1 MNKTQKLT
9 RMALVMALEIIL
21 GCTPLG
27 FIAVPPVSI
36 TTMHIPV
43 IVGSIVLGSSY
54 GGILGFAFGIISMCR
69 AIITPTNIL
78 FSPVLSGNP
87 LASIVMCLIPR
98 ILLGII
104 PGLLFKGFKRL
115 HMSETVNLGIS
126 AAISTVF
133 HTFSVLFCMVVFFRG
148 MLLADVFAYI
158 VGVNG
163 VSEVIVAVIVSIG
176 VCKPLIKLFKR
187 NEGNA

>member
-9 RMALVMALEIIL
+9 RMALVMAIEVIL

-54 GGILGFAFGIISMCR
+54 GSVLGLTFGVISMCK

-87 LASIVMCLIPR
+87 IASVVMCILPR

-104 PGLLFKGFKRL
+104 PGLLYNGFKKM
-115 HMSETVNLGIS
+115 HMAETLNLGIS
-126 AAISTVF
+126 AALSTII
-133 HTFSVLFCMVVFFRG
+133 HTFSVLFCMVVLFKG

-163 VSEVIVAVIVSIG
+163 VSEMVVAVIVSIA
-176 VCKPLIKLFKR
+176 VCKPLIKLFKK
-187 NEGNA
+187 E